1 MTNDAARSERQER
14 VMSLAAA
21 QLPAAQQPFFGTLAS
36 EVLARLDADDLAA
49 RSDDALLAALASLL
63 QAGSRRPPGQAQLRL
78 APDACGAA
86 AAALRHT
93 VVEVI
98 NDDMPFLVDSTTMEL
113 NRQGLSLH
121 LIAHPVLAVQR
132 NAAGDLLGLHSRHA
146 APPGAVLESWM
157 RIEVDRVIGEGAER
171 ELAGGI
177 AGVLAEVRAAVRDW
191 QAMRSRLHT
200 ARDELLARAAVLP
213 EDALNESAAFLQW
226 LAQDHF
232 TLLGYLQHD
241 LVAHGSDAQLHVV
254 PGSPLGV
261 LGLSPPGRP
270 KGEYRSA
277 QHEGTPLS
285 AQQEAPSTSF
295 AELPARARAEARSML
310 PLLLL
315 TRSNTRSKVHRPG
328 YTDYLG
334 VKRFDAAGQVIGEH
348 RFIGLFTSSA
358 YRSRVDETPLLRGK
372 ARAIAQ
378 RAGFAPGGHLA
389 KALVHVLETYP
400 RDDLFQI
407 SDDDLYDTVLGILAL
422 GERQRL
428 RLFTWRD
435 PYERFVSCL
444 VYVPREAYSTALRVK
459 FQALLLAAYGGT
471 HADFDVSLGDALL
484 ARVHFNIRV
493 PAGQAVQVDPRALEQ
508 ALAGAARRWED
519 GLREALLPALGEGRG
534 LGLYKQWAAALP
546 GDYRERNS
554 AAQAVADVLKLAAL
568 SPAQPLAAALLLDGS
583 AAPTAPLRFKVYRQG
598 PALALSDSLPM
609 LERLGARVLGEHHH
623 RIEVAGGDEVWLHDF
638 ELLAQVSDELDPARL
653 APLFEQAFV
662 RAAGGEIEN
671 DDLNRL
677 VLLAGL
683 ASEDI
688 VVLRA
693 YTRYCRQIGFALS
706 QASIEAA
713 LAAHPRIAR
722 MLVGL
727 FKLRFDPAA
736 HDEQGAASQ
745 ARAVNQALE
754 RVANLNEDRVLR
766 QLLALVLATLRTNFW
781 RTGVGHSGAAG
792 PRRAQLSLKFDSA
805 AVPGLPAPKPWVEI
819 FVYATRFEGI
829 HLRGGKVARGGLRWS
844 DRPEDFRTEVLGLV
858 KAQMVKN
865 TVIVPVGSKGGFVLK
880 KAPPPS
886 EREAH
891 LKEGVA
897 CYQDYLRALLDLTD
911 NLAGAGVVQAPPHVV
926 RHDGDD
932 PYLVVA
938 ADKGTATFSD
948 HANAISAEYGHWL
961 GDAFASGGSAGYDHK
976 AMGITARGAWESIK
990 RHFRELGRDIQR
1002 EPFSVVGIG
1011 DMSGDVFGNGM
1022 LMSRHTRL
1030 LAAFDHRHIFIDPEP
1045 DAAAAFTERERLFKL
1060 PRSSWAEYTSTLIS
1074 AGGGVWSR
1082 SEKSVPLSP
1091 QARAVLG
1098 IEADRLT
1105 PTELISAL
1113 LKAPVDLLYNGG
1125 IGTYVK
1131 ARSESQADAG
1141 DRANDAL
1148 RINGHELRCK
1158 VLGEG
1163 GNLGLTQR
1171 ARIEAAQQGV
1181 RLYTDAIDNS
1191 AGVDTSD
1198 HEVNIKILLGLAV
1211 AAGELSL
1218 EQRNAVLTAMTD
1230 DVAALVLRD
1239 NYFQTQALSMAARQ
1253 GVSLLERQARFMRHL
1268 ERSGQLDRAIEYL
1281 PADDEI
1287 ATRKAAGQG
1296 LTTPELAVLLAY
1308 SKMWLYDELIAS
1320 ALPEEPW
1327 VARTLERYFPALLRE
1342 RFGKWVPQHPLKR
1355 EIIVTHVVNSMQ
1367 NRVGATF
1374 VHRLSETTGEPPARI
1389 THAYLAAR
1397 EVFGYVPLWQ
1407 EIDALDNL
1415 VPDAV
1420 QAELIGALG
1429 GLGQRATMWFL
1440 RGKRLAQPLDE
1451 LISRFEPVVALLRS
1465 GTPASSAAPPAR
1477 ALRWQHHGVPAGLAA
1492 QIDRADE
1499 LFAALDIAE
1508 AAVAAG
1514 CAAVLAAEVF
1524 SGLND
1529 HLPLA
1534 RLQGSIAALAGE
1546 GHWPVQAKL
1555 ALSDDLAAAQRGLA
1569 QRVLALGS
1577 GTAAQRLAEW
1587 AQGQAGELQRARR
1600 LLDELTNAP
1609 SPDLA
1614 MLGLAVREVRGLV

>member
-1 MTNDAARSERQER
+1 MSPNGESLNAQHEGTPMSNDAARSERQAR
-14 VMSLAAA
+14 VISLAAA
-21 QLPAAQQPFFGTLAS
+21 QLPAAQLPLFAALTS

-49 RSDDALLAALASLL
+49 RSDADLFAALASLL
-63 QAGSRRPPGQAQLRL
+63 QAGAQRPPGQAQLRL
-78 APDACGAA
+78 VQGAGGTA
-86 AAALRHT
+86 TAALRHT

-98 NDDMPFLVDSTTMEL
+98 NDDMPFLVDSTTMEIT
-113 NRQGLSLH
+113 RQGLSLH
-121 LIAHPVLAVQR
+121 LINHPVLAVQR
-132 NAAGDLLGLHSRHA
+132 NAAGELLGLHSRHA

-157 RIEVDRVIGEGAER
+157 RIEVDRVIGESAER
-171 ELAGGI
+171 ELAGGM

-191 QAMRSRLHT
+191 QTMRACLLT

-213 EDALNESAAFLQW
+213 EDALTESAAFLQW

-241 LVAHGSDAQLHVV
+241 LVAQGNDAQLHVV
-254 PGSPLGV
+254 PGSALGV
-261 LGLSPPGRP
+261 LGLSA
-270 KGEYRSA
+270 S
-277 QHEGTPLS
+277 
-285 AQQEAPSTSF
+285 QEAPSTSF

-315 TRSNTRSKVHRPG
+315 TRANTRSKVHRPG

-358 YRSRVDETPLLRGK
+358 YRSRVDETPLLRDK

-389 KALVHVLETYP
+389 KALVNVLETYP
-400 RDDLFQI
+400 RDNLFQI
-407 SDDDLYDTVLGILAL
+407 SDNELYDTVLGILAL

-459 FQALLLAAYGGT
+459 FQTLLMAAYGGT
-471 HADFDVSLGDALL
+471 QADFDVSLGHALL
-484 ARVHFNIRV
+484 ARVHFNIRIA
-493 PAGQAVQVDPRALEQ
+493 AGQAVSVDQRALEQ
-508 ALAGAARRWED
+508 ALASAARRWED
-519 GLREALLPALGEGRG
+519 GLREALVPALGEGLG
-534 LGLYKQWAAALP
+534 LGLHKQWAAALP
-546 GDYRERNS
+546 GDYRERNN
-554 AAQAVADVLKLAAL
+554 AAQAVADVLKLAEL
-568 SPAQPLAAALLLDGS
+568 SPAQPLTASLLLDGG
-583 AAPTAPLRFKVYRQG
+583 AAPTAPVRFKVYRQG
-598 PALALSDSLPM
+598 PALALSESLPM

-623 RIEVAGGDEVWLHDF
+623 RIEGAGGDEVWLHDF
-638 ELLAQVSDELDPARL
+638 DLQAQISDELDPARL
-653 APLFEQAFV
+653 APQFEQAFV
-662 RAAGGEIEN
+662 RAASGEIEN

-693 YTRYCRQIGFALS
+693 YARYCRQIGFALS

-745 ARAVNQALE
+745 ARAINLALE

-766 QLLALVLATLRTNFW
+766 QLLALVQATLRTNFW
-781 RTGVGHSGAAG
+781 RTGVGHTGAAG
-792 PRRAQLSLKFDSA
+792 PRRAHLSLKFNSA

-880 KAPPPS
+880 RAPPAS
-886 EREAH
+886 EREAY
-891 LKEGVA
+891 LKEGIA

-911 NLAGAGVVQAPPHVV
+911 NLAAGVVRAPPHVV
-926 RHDGDD
+926 RHDADD

-938 ADKGTATFSD
+938 ADKGTASFSD

-1002 EPFSVVGIG
+1002 EPFSAVGIG

-1045 DAAAAFTERERLFKL
+1045 DAAASFTERERLFKL
-1060 PRSSWAEYTSTLIS
+1060 PRSSWADYTSALIS
-1074 AGGGVWSR
+1074 AGGGVWAR

-1098 IEADRLT
+1098 IEAERLT
-1105 PTELISAL
+1105 PTEVISAL

-1131 ARSESQADAG
+1131 ARSEAQADAG

-1218 EQRNAVLTAMTD
+1218 EQRNTVLTAMTD

-1239 NYFQTQALSMAARQ
+1239 NYFQTQALSVAARQ

-1268 ERSGQLDRAIEYL
+1268 ERCGQLDRAIEYL

-1287 ATRKAAGQG
+1287 ASRKAAGQG

-1308 SKMWLYDELIAS
+1308 SKMWLVDELIAS

-1327 VARTLERYFPALLRE
+1327 VARTLARYFPALLRE
-1342 RFGKWVPQHPLKR
+1342 RFAPWIAQHPLKR

-1374 VHRLSETTGEPPARI
+1374 VHRLSETTGEVPARI

-1397 EVFGYVPLWQ
+1397 EVFGFVALWQ

-1451 LISRFEPVVALLRS
+1451 LISRFAPVVALLRS
-1465 GTPASSAAPPAR
+1465 RALADSAAPPAR

-1492 QIDRADE
+1492 QVDRADE

-1508 AAVAAG
+1508 AAAAAG
-1514 CAAVLAAEVF
+1514 CAPALAAEVF
-1524 SGLND
+1524 GGLNE

-1534 RLQGSIAALAGE
+1534 RLQASIAALAGE

-1569 QRVLALGS
+1569 LRVLALGS
-1577 GTAAQRLAEW
+1577 GAAAQRLAEW
-1587 AQGQAGELQRARR
+1587 AQSQAGELQRARR
-1600 LLDELTNAP
+1600 LLGELTDAP
-1609 SPDLA
+1609 SPDLTL
-1614 MLGLAVREVRGLV
+1614 LGLAVREVRGLV